1 MKRGTLKRILAASMV
16 AAIMVTS
23 VGTPELTVR
32 AENVSAQMEIEEVA
46 QMGTE
51 LEETEEPETVE
62 ETEEAATSETE
73 EIEEPEE
80 AEETDTKTA
89 TGETEE
95 TKTTRTPSEIEDIET
110 VEEAETDEDLKT
122 ADSDNLFE
130 DGDLGDSLNLTF
142 DGEGKADFWS
152 SGTPWKFG
160 DGDTGETD
168 ENGTWKVLGDNAIA
182 YNKWAADNT
191 ECGLGIS
198 YNGKTGT
205 IRMYQTVASLE
216 AGSYTVIGYIKSA
229 TSIQGYSGDPS
240 NVSKNIVEVKSDFTQ
255 FEFHFTLDE
264 AKSDYKVGFLITASQ
279 GAWVCLDTLSL
290 TKDASEDEQKA
301 KAVSDLNDLITVCES
316 LNEEDYTVDSYAA
329 LRIALTSAKEIY
341 AAEGSKTLA
350 EIKAAITALETAKK
364 ALVDASIVD
373 TGADGIFVDKLNL
386 SEDFIKGV
394 DISSYISE
402 TSSGVVYRGWN
413 GEALDGAGFFN
424 LLKDSGVNWVRI
436 RVWNNPYDAN
446 GNGYGGGNND
456 IEKAAE
462 MGKLATDA
470 GLKVLI
476 DFHYS
481 DFWADPAMQGAPKA
495 WKNMSVDEKAA
506 AVTEFTKSSL
516 DYLHKRGVDVH
527 MVQIGNETNN
537 GICGETNTN
546 SEGKADWSNS
556 AKIFNAG
563 AAGVRAYEDEVFGSD
578 TENGSEVMVAVH
590 FTEPNT
596 GVQAEI
602 AKQLSDNQ
610 VDYDV
615 FATSYYPFWHGTLE
629 NLNNVL
635 GSIAET
641 YDKKVMVAETSY
653 AYTYEDG
660 DGHENNVRAGNAGSL
675 DLDYNVSV
683 QGQADSVSSIMKTVS
698 ETTNGIGMFY
708 WEPAWIPV
716 QEYHADA
723 SDAETVLASNKQKWE
738 TYGSGWAASY
748 SAEYDPENAGRYY
761 GGSSWDNQALFD
773 HSGNPLESLN
783 VFKYVDTG
791 ATTTVRPDVVK
802 SSSVVF
808 VQGEAYRMPETV
820 SVIYNDGSTVEAEV
834 VWNAQQVAALGK
846 IGSSTITGTAAGLE
860 AICNVEILPVNSL
873 VNGDFEA
880 GLGEGNGWTV
890 SGDENGLIKIDT
902 NDIKRGSKAL
912 KFDAWSNT
920 ANGITI
926 SQTVSGLKSGIYACF
941 MNVEGAGEE
950 GSYTISIHAKGE
962 NDAGTDT
969 ADLLGWMVWDKA
981 EVTGIK
987 VAEGGNVTVTIGI
1000 NTTALET
1007 WGTIDDVFLYR
1018 VGDLENYAIT
1028 YELNGGENHAENPAF
1043 YNETQEIIFKEPTRT
1058 GYTFAGWYTDAAFTN
1073 TITAIKKGTTGAITL
1088 YAKWE
1093 KNAGQEVK
1101 ATKITLNKK
1110 TAGLVKGKTVTLK
1123 ATVTPDNAS
1132 NKAVTWKSSN
1142 TKVAT
1147 VDSKGKV
1154 KALKLGKATITATA
1168 ADGSGV
1174 SASCQVTCGYKIT
1187 YKLNKGTNNAD
1198 NPSVYYKEKVTLKKP
1213 ARKGYTFQGWYT
1225 DKNFKKKITG
1235 IAKTSKK
1242 NITVYAKWKKVTVDK
1257 ASLSKVSNVSKL
1269 GMKVTVNKVSGA
1281 KGYKIMYSTDKN
1293 FKKNVKTVLTTKTSK
1308 TIKGLTKGKTYYV
1321 KVCAYKVDSKN
1332 SKVYGKYST
1341 AKKVKIRK

>member
-23 VGTPELTVR
+23 VGTPELTVK
-32 AENVSAQMEIEEVA
+32 AENVSAQMEMEEVA
-46 QMGTE
+46 QVDTE

-62 ETEEAATSETE
+62 ETEKAETSETE
-73 EIEEPEE
+73 ETVELEE
-80 AEETDTKTA
+80 AEETDSETVA
-89 TGETEE
+89 GETEE
-95 TKTTRTPSEIEDIET
+95 TKTTKTASETEDLET
-110 VEEAETDEDLKT
+110 VEEVEADEDLKT
-122 ADSDNLFE
+122 ADSDNLFV
-130 DGDLGDSLNLTF
+130 DGDLGDGLNLTF
-142 DGEGKADFWS
+142 DDNGKADFWS

-160 DGDTGETD
+160 DGDDD
-168 ENGTWKVLGDNAIA
+168 ENGTWKVLGENAIA
-182 YNKWAADNT
+182 YNTWASNNT
-191 ECGLGIS
+191 KCGLGIS

-205 IRMYQTVASLE
+205 IRMHQTIAALE
-216 AGSYTVIGYIKSA
+216 AGSYTVTGYIKNA
-229 TSIQGYSGDPS
+229 TSIQAYFEDVTNTSDTYT
-240 NVSKNIVEVKSDFTQ
+240 VTDDFTQ

-264 AKSDYKVGFLITASQ
+264 AKPGYKVGFLITASKD
-279 GAWVCLDTLSL
+279 AWVCLDTLSL
-290 TKDASEDEQKA
+290 TKDASEEEQKA
-301 KAVSDLNDLITVCES
+301 KAVSDLKDLITACKALKED
-316 LNEEDYTVDSYAA
+316 DYTADSYAA
-329 LRIALTSAKEIY
+329 FQTALTSAKETY
-341 AAEGSKTLA
+341 DAVESDADSKTLA
-350 EIKAAITALETAKK
+350 EVKAAITALETAKK

-373 TGADGIFVDKLNL
+373 TGTDGIFVDKLNL

-394 DISSYISE
+394 DISSYMSE
-402 TSSGVVYRGWN
+402 TASGVVYRGWN
-413 GEALDGAGFFN
+413 GETLDGQGFFN
-424 LLKDSGVNWVRI
+424 LLKDSGINWVRI

-495 WKNMSVDEKAA
+495 WANMSVDEKAA

-516 DYLHKRGVDVH
+516 DYLHQQDVDVR

-537 GICGETNTN
+537 GICGESNTDSDGN
-546 SEGKADWSNS
+546 ADWSNS
-556 AKIFNAG
+556 AKIFNAA
-563 AAGVRAYEDEVFGSD
+563 AAGVRAYEDEVFGSG
-578 TENGSEVMVAVH
+578 TENGSEVMVTVH

-596 GVQAEI
+596 GVQAQI

-629 NLNNVL
+629 NLNKVL
-635 GSIAET
+635 SDIAET
-641 YDKKVMVAETSY
+641 YGKKVMVAETSY

-660 DGHENNVRAGNAGSL
+660 DGHENNVRAENAGSL

-683 QGQADSVSSIMKTVS
+683 QGQADSLSSIMETVS

-716 QEYHADA
+716 QEYDADA
-723 SDAETVLASNKQKWE
+723 SDAEAVLFSNKQKWE

-773 HSGNPLESLN
+773 HNGNPLESLN
-783 VFKYVDTG
+783 VFKYVETG
-791 ATTTVRPDVVK
+791 ATTTVRPDVVR
-802 SSSVVF
+802 SCSVVF
-808 VQGEAYRMPETV
+808 VQGEAYQMPETV
-820 SVIYNDGSTVEAEV
+820 SVIYNDGSAVETQV
-834 VWNAQQVAALGK
+834 TWNADQVAALGE

-860 AICNVEILPVNSL
+860 AICNVEILPANLL

-890 SGDENGLIKIDT
+890 SSDENGLIVIDT
-902 NDIKRGSKAL
+902 KDVKRGSKAL
-912 KFDAWSNT
+912 KFNAWSST
-920 ANGITI
+920 ASGITI

-987 VAEGGNVTVTIGI
+987 VAEGGSVTVTIGI
-1000 NTTALET
+1000 TTTALET

-1028 YELNGGENHAENPAF
+1028 YELNGGENHAENPES
-1043 YNETQEIIFKEPTRT
+1043 YNETQKITFKEPTRT

-1073 TITAIKKGTTGAITL
+1073 AITGIQKGTTGAITL
-1088 YAKWE
+1088 YAKW
-1093 KNAGQEVK
+1093 QENTEESVK
-1101 ATKITLNKK
+1101 VTKITLNKK

-1147 VDSKGKV
+1147 VDSNGKV

-1213 ARKGYTFQGWYT
+1213 TRKGYTFQGWYT
-1225 DKNFKKKITG
+1225 DKNFKKKITS

-1308 TIKGLTKGKTYYV
+1308 TIKGLKKGKTYYV

-1332 SKVYGKYST
+1332 SKVYGKYS
-1341 AKKVKIRK
+1341 AVKKVKISK

>member
-1 MKRGTLKRILAASMV
+1 
-16 AAIMVTS
+16 
-23 VGTPELTVR
+23 
-32 AENVSAQMEIEEVA
+32 
-46 QMGTE
+46 
-51 LEETEEPETVE
+51 
-62 ETEEAATSETE
+62 
-73 EIEEPEE
+73 
-80 AEETDTKTA
+80 
-89 TGETEE
+89 
-95 TKTTRTPSEIEDIET
+95 
-110 VEEAETDEDLKT
+110 
-122 ADSDNLFE
+122 
-130 DGDLGDSLNLTF
+130 
-142 DGEGKADFWS
+142 
-152 SGTPWKFG
+152 
-160 DGDTGETD
+160 
-168 ENGTWKVLGDNAIA
+168 
-182 YNKWAADNT
+182 
-191 ECGLGIS
+191 
-198 YNGKTGT
+198 
-205 IRMYQTVASLE
+205 
-216 AGSYTVIGYIKSA
+216 
-229 TSIQGYSGDPS
+229 
-240 NVSKNIVEVKSDFTQ
+240 
-255 FEFHFTLDE
+255 
-264 AKSDYKVGFLITASQ
+264 
-279 GAWVCLDTLSL
+279 
-290 TKDASEDEQKA
+290 
-301 KAVSDLNDLITVCES
+301 
-316 LNEEDYTVDSYAA
+316 
-329 LRIALTSAKEIY
+329 
-341 AAEGSKTLA
+341 
-350 EIKAAITALETAKK
+350 
-364 ALVDASIVD
+364 
-373 TGADGIFVDKLNL
+373 
-386 SEDFIKGV
+386 
-394 DISSYISE
+394 
-402 TSSGVVYRGWN
+402 
-413 GEALDGAGFFN
+413 
-424 LLKDSGVNWVRI
+424 
-436 RVWNNPYDAN
+436 
-446 GNGYGGGNND
+446 
-456 IEKAAE
+456 
-462 MGKLATDA
+462 
-470 GLKVLI
+470 
-476 DFHYS
+476 
-481 DFWADPAMQGAPKA
+481 
-495 WKNMSVDEKAA
+495 
-506 AVTEFTKSSL
+506 
-516 DYLHKRGVDVH
+516 
-527 MVQIGNETNN
+527 
-537 GICGETNTN
+537 
-546 SEGKADWSNS
+546 
-556 AKIFNAG
+556 
-563 AAGVRAYEDEVFGSD
+563 
-578 TENGSEVMVAVH
+578 
-590 FTEPNT
+590 
-596 GVQAEI
+596 
-602 AKQLSDNQ
+602 
-610 VDYDV
+610 
-615 FATSYYPFWHGTLE
+615 
-629 NLNNVL
+629 
-635 GSIAET
+635 
-641 YDKKVMVAETSY
+641 
-653 AYTYEDG
+653 
-660 DGHENNVRAGNAGSL
+660 
-675 DLDYNVSV
+675 
-683 QGQADSVSSIMKTVS
+683 
-698 ETTNGIGMFY
+698 
-708 WEPAWIPV
+708 
-716 QEYHADA
+716 
-723 SDAETVLASNKQKWE
+723 
-738 TYGSGWAASY
+738 
-748 SAEYDPENAGRYY
+748 
-761 GGSSWDNQALFD
+761 
-773 HSGNPLESLN
+773 
-783 VFKYVDTG
+783 
-791 ATTTVRPDVVK
+791 
-802 SSSVVF
+802 
-808 VQGEAYRMPETV
+808 MPETV

>member
-95 TKTTRTPSEIEDIET
+95 TKTTRTPSETEDIET

-122 ADSDNLFE
+122 ADSDNLFG
-130 DGDLGDSLNLTF
+130 DGDLGDDSNDDLRAGN
-142 DGEGKADFWS
+142 WS
-152 SGTPWKFG
+152 FG
-160 DGDTGETD
+160 DGDSTWNDLKETD
-168 ENGTWKVLGDNAIA
+168 STANPIAYDQWAANGTSK
-182 YNKWAADNT
+182 
-191 ECGLGIS
+191 GLGIS
-198 YNGKTGT
+198 FYNATGT
-205 IRMYQTVASLE
+205 KTITMYQTIASLE
-216 AGSYTVIGYIKSA
+216 AGSYTITGYTKD
-229 TSIQGYSGDPS
+229 TENTDGSIQGYFGYVGDDKI
-240 NVSKNIVEVKSDFTQ
+240 VSTNTHSIEKDNFTQ

-264 AKSDYKVGFLITASQ
+264 AKSDYKVGFLITASK

-316 LNEEDYTVDSYAA
+316 LNEEDYTADSYAA

-516 DYLHKRGVDVH
+516 DYLHRRGVDVH

-537 GICGETNTN
+537 GIGGEANTN

-563 AAGVRAYEDEVFGSD
+563 AAGVRAYEDEVFGSG

>member
-32 AENVSAQMEIEEVA
+32 AENVFAQMS
-46 QMGTE
+46 TE

-80 AEETDTKTA
+80 AKETDTKTA
-89 TGETEE
+89 TGEIEE
-95 TKTTRTPSEIEDIET
+95 TKTTRTPSETEDFET
-110 VEEAETDEDLKT
+110 VEEAENDEDLKT
-122 ADSDNLFE
+122 VDSHNLFV
-130 DGDLGDSLNLTF
+130 DGDLGD
-142 DGEGKADFWS
+142 EGLDYLWGKD
-152 SGTPWKFG
+152 
-160 DGDTGETD
+160 
-168 ENGTWKVLGDNAIA
+168 
-182 YNKWAADNT
+182 
-191 ECGLGIS
+191 
-198 YNGKTGT
+198 GKTTAVWNFEDCKTTWSCADKIEYNLYAAYPAYDGT
-205 IRMYQTVASLE
+205 HNGVGINCGAGNGVVSMSQTIASLE
-216 AGSYTVIGYIKSA
+216 AGSYTVTGYTKDTSKA
-229 TSIQGYSGDPS
+229 DGSIQGYFGDVT
-240 NVSKNIVEVKSDFTQ
+240 NVSKNPHSIEQNNFTQ

-264 AKSDYKVGFLITASQ
+264 AKTDYKVGFLITASQ

-316 LNEEDYTVDSYAA
+316 LNEEDYTADSYAA

-516 DYLHKRGVDVH
+516 DYLHRRGVDVH

-537 GICGETNTN
+537 GICGEANTN

-563 AAGVRAYEDEVFGSD
+563 AAGVRAYEDEVFGSG

-602 AKQLSDNQ
+602 AKQLRDNQ

-723 SDAETVLASNKQKWE
+723 SDAETVLVSNKQKWE

>member
-1 MKRGTLKRILAASMV
+1 MKRGTLKRMLAASMV

-46 QMGTE
+46 QMSTE

-110 VEEAETDEDLKT
+110 VEEAETDEDLKM
-122 ADSDNLFE
+122 ADSDNLFV
-130 DGDLGDSLNLTF
+130 DGDLGD
-142 DGEGKADFWS
+142 EGLDYLWGKD
-152 SGTPWKFG
+152 
-160 DGDTGETD
+160 
-168 ENGTWKVLGDNAIA
+168 
-182 YNKWAADNT
+182 
-191 ECGLGIS
+191 
-198 YNGKTGT
+198 GKTTAVWNFEDCKTTWSCADKIEYNLYAAYPAYDGT
-205 IRMYQTVASLE
+205 HNGVGINCGAGNGVVSMSQTIASLE
-216 AGSYTVIGYIKSA
+216 AGSYTVTGYTKDDNNA
-229 TSIQGYSGDPS
+229 DGSIQGYFGDVT
-240 NVSKNIVEVKSDFTQ
+240 NVSENIHSIEKGNFTQ

-316 LNEEDYTVDSYAA
+316 LNEEDYTADSYAA

-413 GEALDGAGFFN
+413 GETLDGAGFFN

-516 DYLHKRGVDVH
+516 DYLHERGVEVH

-537 GICGETNTN
+537 GICGEANTN

-563 AAGVRAYEDEVFGSD
+563 AAGVRAYEDEVFGSG

-834 VWNAQQVAALGK
+834 IWNAQQVAALGK

-950 GSYTISIHAKGE
+950 GGYTISIHAKGE

-987 VAEGGNVTVTIGI
+987 VAEGGSVTVTIGI

-1043 YNETQEIIFKEPTRT
+1043 YNETQEITFKEPTRT

-1123 ATVTPDNAS
+1123 ATVTQDNAS
-1132 NKAVTWKSSN
+1132 NQAVTWKSSN

-1225 DKNFKKKITG
+1225 DKNFKKKITD

>member
-23 VGTPELTVR
+23 VGTLELTVR

-110 VEEAETDEDLKT
+110 VEEAESDEDLKT
-122 ADSDNLFE
+122 ADSDNLFV
-130 DGDLGDSLNLTF
+130 DGDLGD
-142 DGEGKADFWS
+142 EGLDYLWGKD
-152 SGTPWKFG
+152 
-160 DGDTGETD
+160 
-168 ENGTWKVLGDNAIA
+168 
-182 YNKWAADNT
+182 
-191 ECGLGIS
+191 
-198 YNGKTGT
+198 GKTTAVWNFEDCKTTWSCADKIEYNLYAAYPAYDGT
-205 IRMYQTVASLE
+205 HNGVGINCGAGNGVVSMSQTIASLE
-216 AGSYTVIGYIKSA
+216 AGSYTVTGYTKDTNNA
-229 TSIQGYSGDPS
+229 GGSIQGYFGDVT
-240 NVSKNIVEVKSDFTQ
+240 NVSENPHSIEQNNFTQ

-264 AKSDYKVGFLITASQ
+264 AKTDYKVGFLITASQ

-301 KAVSDLNDLITVCES
+301 KAASDLNDLITVCES
-316 LNEEDYTVDSYAA
+316 LNEEDYTADSYAA

-495 WKNMSVDEKAA
+495 WKNMPVDEKAA

-516 DYLHKRGVDVH
+516 DYLHRRGVDVH

-537 GICGETNTN
+537 GICGEANTN

-563 AAGVRAYEDEVFGSD
+563 AAGVRAYEDEVFGSG

-602 AKQLSDNQ
+602 AKQLRDNQ

-723 SDAETVLASNKQKWE
+723 SDAETVLVSNKQKWE

-773 HSGNPLESLN
+773 HSGNPLGSLN

-1043 YNETQEIIFKEPTRT
+1043 YNEMQEIIFKEPTRT

-1123 ATVTPDNAS
+1123 ATVTPDNVS